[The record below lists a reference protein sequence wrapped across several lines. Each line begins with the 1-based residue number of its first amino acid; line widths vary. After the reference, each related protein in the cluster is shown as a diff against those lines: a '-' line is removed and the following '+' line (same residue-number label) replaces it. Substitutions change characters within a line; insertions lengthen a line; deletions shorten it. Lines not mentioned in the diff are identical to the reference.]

1 MIIVLKSEQKYLC
14 SIIRKTESFLRVF
27 FLFLGK
33 LLTKN
38 ERKRGN
44 YFSSPLCLQ
53 SDVSKFFYLRI
64 LLLLINYIDLKIQLL
79 YTFKIASILL
89 PHLTV

>member
-1 MIIVLKSEQKYLC
+1 MTLAKRTSYSNFYNCISPDFFRLF
-14 SIIRKTESFLRVF
+14 RTKTESFLRIA

-38 ERKRGN
+38 ERKRGGN

-53 SDVSKFFYLRI
+53 SAVSKNS
-64 LLLLINYIDLKIQLL
+64 LLTDSSPANKL
-79 YTFKIASILL
+79 Y
-89 PHLTV
+89 